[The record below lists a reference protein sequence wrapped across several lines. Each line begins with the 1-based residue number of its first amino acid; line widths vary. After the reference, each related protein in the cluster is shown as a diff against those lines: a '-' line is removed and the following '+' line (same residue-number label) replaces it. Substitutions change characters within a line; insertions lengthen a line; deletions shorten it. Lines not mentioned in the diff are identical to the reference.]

1 VLLLLD
7 SGKFGEV
14 ASCAAQS
21 RCRPGFEFDAGN
33 RVDLANHWHTWMQR
47 RRFGALPMRTAYIEK
62 QRPLH
67 PYRNGRIVK
76 SYVAPGVLSPKKLWN
91 APRADF
97 SLAKVPALAGGSLD
111 TSIIMYWGLWPN

>member
-33 RVDLANHWHTWMQR
+33 RVDLANHRHTWMQR
-47 RRFGALPMRTAYIEK
+47 RRFGALPMRTASIEK

-67 PYRNGRIVK
+67 PYRNGRIVR
-76 SYVAPGVLSPKKLWN
+76 SYTKFLPWLLYIPKILSELMTDGI
-91 APRADF
+91 A
-97 SLAKVPALAGGSLD
+97 
-111 TSIIMYWGLWPN
+111 